1 MVRRLIVTLCFF
13 VGLPVFAGAAP
24 EIEDQTREIAKELR
38 CVVCQN
44 LSVAD
49 SPSEMAQQMR
59 DIIREQLAAGKTP
72 PEVKSFFVSK
82 YGEWVLLSPTTRGF
96 SLLVWVLPF
105 TVSIIGVGLGFYLVR
120 RWSAK
125 KTATAVP
132 VSNPVLLARVR
143 NEAGMNR

>member
-1 MVRRLIVTLCFF
+1 MLKRLVLIVWLLAA
-13 VGLPVFAGAAP
+13 VPLFAGEAP
-24 EIEDQTREIAKELR
+24 EIDDQTREIAKELR

-59 DIIREQLAAGKTP
+59 DIIREQLATGKSP
-72 PEVKSFFVSK
+72 EEVKSFFVSK

-120 RWSAK
+120 RWSTK
-125 KTATAVP
+125 KTATAAP
-132 VSNPVLLARVR
+132 VSNPALLARVR